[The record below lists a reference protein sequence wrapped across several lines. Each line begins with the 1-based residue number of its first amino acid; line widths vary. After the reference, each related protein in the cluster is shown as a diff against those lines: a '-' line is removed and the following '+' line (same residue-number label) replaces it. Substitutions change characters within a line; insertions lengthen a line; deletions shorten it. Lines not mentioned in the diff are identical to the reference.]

1 METEIEK
8 KIKEMLKIIR
18 ERGFYPEIK
27 II

>member
-8 KIKEMLKIIR
+8 KIKEMLKIIK